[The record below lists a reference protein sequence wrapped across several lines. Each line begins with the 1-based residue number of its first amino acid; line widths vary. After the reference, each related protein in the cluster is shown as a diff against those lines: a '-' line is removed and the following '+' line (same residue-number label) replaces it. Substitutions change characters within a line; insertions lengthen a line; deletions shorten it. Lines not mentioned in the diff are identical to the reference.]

1 MPRVWVYGAL
11 ALVGII
17 YGANYGI
24 AKTVMPDYLQ
34 PFGFILVRVTAA
46 TLIFWLIHA
55 FTAREKVNLRQDG
68 GRLALC
74 GLLGVASNQLL
85 FFKGLSLT
93 SPINASLIMT
103 ITPVLVLIASAI
115 LIKEKITWQKT
126 AGILLGLSGAALLIF
141 LRSRGNIGGQS
152 SLSGD
157 VLVFLNATS
166 YGLYLV
172 NVKPLMQRYRSLTV
186 VKWVFL
192 IGWIII
198 IPFGWQEAASADY
211 PSFPWEAWA
220 AIGFVILFTTCVAY
234 LLNAWALNYVSSSVV
249 GIFIYLQPL
258 FATLIAI
265 ILKQDEPNWFTG
277 FCALLIFS
285 GVYLVSKKNV
295 KVIRA

>member
-1 MPRVWVYGAL
+1 
-11 ALVGII
+11 
-17 YGANYGI
+17 
-24 AKTVMPDYLQ
+24 
-34 PFGFILVRVTAA
+34 
-46 TLIFWLIHA
+46 
-55 FTAREKVNLRQDG
+55 
-68 GRLALC
+68 
-74 GLLGVASNQLL
+74 
-85 FFKGLSLT
+85 
-93 SPINASLIMT
+93 
-103 ITPVLVLIASAI
+103 
-115 LIKEKITWQKT
+115 
-126 AGILLGLSGAALLIF
+126 
-141 LRSRGNIGGQS
+141 
-152 SLSGD
+152 
-157 VLVFLNATS
+157 
-166 YGLYLV
+166 
-172 NVKPLMQRYRSLTV
+172 MQRYRSLTV